1 MSQET
6 KILAYLKAGNS
17 ITPMVALQK
26 FGCFRLASRVKDL
39 RDSGYSISVRRVKRN
54 GKTFACYSL
63 GA

>member
-1 MSQET
+1 MSQES

-26 FGCFRLASRVKDL
+26 FGCFRLGARIHDL
-39 RDSGYSISVRRVKRN
+39 KQSGYAINCRRVKRN

>member
-1 MSQET
+1 MSQEAR
-6 KILAYLKAGNS
+6 ILAYLKAGNS

-26 FGCFRLASRVKDL
+26 FGCFRLSARVKDL
-39 RDSGYSISVRRVKRN
+39 RDSGHTISSRRVKRN

>member
-1 MSQET
+1 MSQES